1 MGRNKFS
8 EKEITAISK
17 LLQLKNK
24 SNRAKQKEI
33 RHELRTKYEFNISD
47 FNVQGQ
53 AFGPEELDA
62 AIKRKAIYILDEA
75 TIANMLEKRARDKAR
90 DKAAQQEQVTQTN
103 ENTDWQKALKV
114 WNDWEKEQEKQK
126 NNNKQKES

>member
-1 MGRNKFS
+1 MGHNKFS

-17 LLQLKNK
+17 LLHLKNK

-53 AFGPEELDA
+53 AFGPEDLTE
-62 AIKRKAIYILDEA
+62 AIMRKAIYILDDA

-90 DKAAQQEQVTQTN
+90 DMAAQQEQSTEAN
-103 ENTDWQKALKV
+103 ESSDWQKALKE

-126 NNNKQKES
+126 NNNK

>member
-17 LLQLKNK
+17 LLHLKNK

-53 AFGPEELDA
+53 AFGPKELTE
-62 AIKRKAIYILDEA
+62 AIKRKAIYILDDA

-90 DKAAQQEQVTQTN
+90 DMAAQQEQSTEAN
-103 ENTDWQKALKV
+103 ESSDWQKALKE

-126 NNNKQKES
+126 NNNK

>member
-17 LLQLKNK
+17 LLHLKNK

-53 AFGPEELDA
+53 AFGPEDLTE
-62 AIKRKAIYILDEA
+62 AIMRKAIYILDDA

-90 DKAAQQEQVTQTN
+90 DMAAQQEQSTEAN
-103 ENTDWQKALKV
+103 ESSDWQKALKE
-114 WNDWEKEQEKQK
+114 WNNWEKEQEKQK
-126 NNNKQKES
+126 NNNK